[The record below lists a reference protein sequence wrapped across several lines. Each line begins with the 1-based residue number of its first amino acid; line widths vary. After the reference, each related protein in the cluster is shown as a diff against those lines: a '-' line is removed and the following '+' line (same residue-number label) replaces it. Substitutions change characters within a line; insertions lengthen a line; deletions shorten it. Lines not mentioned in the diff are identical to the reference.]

1 QFCELHALRL
11 ISNGFL
17 VRPPRSSDPP
27 AKVIEGRLR
36 YLGFEGP
43 YRTVFALSVTWAG
56 KEQKTKGQ
64 CGYRFVERHG
74 SFTASGGGERCNPL
88 PSPILR
94 GTGRP
99 GEDDEHCGGNCS
111 RQHAF

>member
-1 QFCELHALRL
+1 IGVALRAVVAPAPIANQLLQSCQLHSLRL
-11 ISNGFL
+11 IGNGFP
-17 VRPPRSSDPP
+17 VRPPRSSDPL

-74 SFTASGGGERCNPL
+74 SFTASG
-88 PSPILR
+88 
-94 GTGRP
+94 
-99 GEDDEHCGGNCS
+99 NCS
-111 RQHAF
+111 CQE